1 MKPVNYGRQETGEA
15 KGKAIMAEKQK
26 VQSERAEDAK
36 TEEAT
41 ETPGHF
47 SHPFEKVYCRQ

>member
-1 MKPVNYGRQETGEA
+1 MEPVNYGRRETRDG

-26 VQSERAEDAK
+26 VQSERIETTK
-36 TEEAT
+36 TEESI
-41 ETPGHF
+41 ETPGHL